1 MSIMNEILVSA
12 KSTRSQIL
20 TKLTAACDWA
30 GISRGRAL
38 EYGAL
43 FAEHFT
49 IEEKTREHFF
59 AYNELSDVSE
69 AYELWLNEV
78 DLFPGLKEMI
88 REVFSSGPLLRED
101 ERPGNSGSRPRNDA
115 FPIILA
121 GKLNKAG
128 IAVASIEGIRRN
140 KSARARDPNEGI
152 IIKSDIAIEHCD
164 LLIPIECKRPQS
176 IEAMYARA
184 AEARRQLSGINGI
197 IAIDCSAAI
206 RPAGQVLEAQTDKK
220 AADFIDS
227 LLASKVVPVVRRQ
240 FRQQVIGAI
249 LYIRTPVHTVH
260 KISSILDSSGNPVT
274 TYNLVTATTIFFVA
288 NPNSPQAKVFRS
300 MKDAYMATLSAMG
313 QPHNVEG

>member
-1 MSIMNEILVSA
+1 MNEILVST

-38 EYGAL
+38 EYGTL

-49 IEEKTREHFF
+49 IEEKTREHIF

-69 AYELWLNEV
+69 VYELWLNEV
-78 DLFPGLKEMI
+78 GLFPGLKDMI
-88 REVFSSGPLLRED
+88 REAFSSGPLLRED

-128 IAVASIEGIRRN
+128 ITVASIEGIRRN
-140 KSARARDPNEGI
+140 KNAQAHDSKETI

-176 IEAMYARA
+176 LEAMHARA
-184 AEARRQLSGINGI
+184 AEARRQLSGMNGI

-206 RPAGQVLEAQTDKK
+206 RPAGQVLEAQTEKK
-220 AADFIDS
+220 AADFIDR
-227 LLASKVVPVVRRQ
+227 LLISKVVPVVRRQ
-240 FRQQVIGAI
+240 FRKYVIGAI
-249 LYIRTPVHTVH
+249 LYTRVPVHTVH
-260 KISSILDSSGNPVT
+260 KISPILDSAGNPVT
-274 TYNLVTATTIFFVA
+274 TYNLVTATTLFFVA
-288 NPNSPQAKVFRS
+288 NPNSPHAKAFRS
-300 MKDAYMATLSAMG
+300 MKDAYMATLSAVG
-313 QPHNVEG
+313 QSHSKAS